1 MNVLIFGATGML
13 GHKLMH
19 SMSQSFTVYGTLRR
33 NKEEF
38 LHHPIMGKM
47 NLIGNTSADNG
58 KSIEDAIE
66 FADPDVAINCVG
78 IIKQLPEAKDPIK
91 SITINSLFPHV
102 LAQQCGDRGIRLIH
116 LSTDCVFSGKKG
128 DYSETD
134 VPDAFDLYG
143 RSKLLGELDEP
154 GCLTLRTSIIG
165 RELNSA
171 NGLLEWFLSQKGQ
184 PVKGY
189 KNAIFS
195 GFTTN
200 ALSEIITQIIIKYPD
215 LGGLYHVSSNPIS
228 KYDLLNLVK
237 EQYNLEINIEPDFHE
252 VSNRSLNS
260 SKFRSTTK
268 IYIPDWKEM
277 VKDMYQDSTPYDTI
291 RSHHAIQ

>member
-1 MNVLIFGATGML
+1 ML

-116 LSTDCVFSGKKG
+116 MSTDCVFSGKKG
-128 DYSETD
+128 DYSEND

-171 NGLLEWFLSQKGQ
+171 NGLLEWFLSQQGKKIRGFT
-184 PVKGY
+184 
-189 KNAIFS
+189 NTIFS
-195 GFTTN
+195 GLTTN
-200 ALSEIITQIIIKYPD
+200 ALSDIIAQVIVKYPE
-215 LGGLYHVSSNPIS
+215 LEGLYHLSSDPIS
-228 KYDLLNLVK
+228 KFNLLSLIKNRF
-237 EQYNLEINIEPDFHE
+237 ELEIEIEPDE
-252 VSNRSLNS
+252 TVIIDRSLDS
-260 SKFRSTTK
+260 AKFRRETK
-268 IYIPDWKEM
+268 ITIPSWKKMIDELHC
-277 VKDMYQDSTPYDTI
+277 DQTPYNKM
-291 RSHHAIQ
+291 RG